1 MNSKAAVKVATPGI
15 ETMLVGGK
23 AWTSYAF
30 ICGLLLYAAY
40 SAPFP
45 AQPGLIEGIIA
56 ALLIVFVSIPTGI
69 VVMSG
74 GFSIYRKY
82 NVLPVAL
89 HMGFFTLLWLGL
101 FNGAIVYSWSVVDII
116 RDLIPCVYIFVPFL
130 LLPAMKRSK
139 LDWFKILPWILS
151 ISGVVFAIRFYY
163 EAGISPLDV
172 GKMYYS
178 DNLLYLP
185 YDPSVCFASIFLPI
199 MAVHT
204 WKGTNLFHWIGSLL
218 MLIAGLASLGSLM
231 AVAQRAPL
239 GLAVLSYF
247 IYFLIGSRKSF
258 KKIVLLLIIL
268 ISVSVLMREQLAST
282 FDLLITKQED
292 YGMNGKNNEMIAVLH
307 ETSRSIYSLLFG
319 IGWGGLFYDPTY
331 NEEVSFTHSAIT
343 FFLLKGGI
351 AGLLVFLS
359 YLLWICRRILL
370 QMTMSKLPYS
380 LSAIVPLTIGLIFQP
395 TFKTLSYGMVLTF
408 LCLLFPNSHTRGQE
422 SS

>member
-1 MNSKAAVKVATPGI
+1 MNSKTAVTLATPGI
-15 ETMLVGGK
+15 ETVLAGGK

-30 ICGLLLYAAY
+30 ICGLLIYAVY

-56 ALLIVFVSIPTGI
+56 ALLIVFVSVPTGI

-74 GFSIYRKY
+74 GFTIYQKY
-82 NVLPVAL
+82 NLFPVAL
-89 HMGFFTLLWLGL
+89 HIGFFTMLWLGL
-101 FNGAIVYSWSVVDII
+101 FNGAVVYSWNVVDII
-116 RDLIPCVYIFVPFL
+116 RDLIPCVYIFAPFL

-151 ISGVVFAIRFYY
+151 INGVVFAVRFYL

-185 YDPSVCFASIFLPI
+185 YDPSVSFASIFLPI

-204 WKGTNLFHWIGSLL
+204 WKGTNLFRWSGSLL
-218 MLIAGLASLGSLM
+218 MLVAGLVSLGSLM

-258 KKIVLLLIIL
+258 KKIILLLIIL
-268 ISVSVLMREQLAST
+268 ISVFILVQDQLAST
-282 FDLLITKQED
+282 FDLLMTKQED

-307 ETSRSIYSLLFG
+307 ETSRSIYSLFFG

-331 NEEVSFTHSAIT
+331 NAEVSFTHSAIT

-351 AGLLVFLS
+351 IGLLVFLY
-359 YLLWICRRILL
+359 YLSWISRRILL
-370 QMTMSKLPYS
+370 NMTVSKLPYS
-380 LSAIVPLTIGLIFQP
+380 LSVIVPLTIGLIFQP

-408 LCLLFPNSHTRGQE
+408 LCLLFPNSHTRRQE
-422 SS
+422 S

>member
-1 MNSKAAVKVATPGI
+1 MSSKTAVTVATPRI
-15 ETMLVGGK
+15 ETVLVGGK

-30 ICGLLLYAAY
+30 ICGLLIYAVY
-40 SAPFP
+40 STPFP

-56 ALLIVFVSIPTGI
+56 TLLIVFVSVPTGI

-74 GFSIYRKY
+74 GFTIYQKY
-82 NVLPVAL
+82 NLFPVAL
-89 HMGFFTLLWLGL
+89 HIGFFTMLWLSL
-101 FNGAIVYSWSVVDII
+101 FNGAIVYSWNVVDII
-116 RDLIPCVYIFVPFL
+116 RDLIPCVYIFAPFL

-151 ISGVVFAIRFYY
+151 INGVVFAIRFYY

-185 YDPSVCFASIFLPI
+185 YDPSVSFASIFLPI

-204 WKGTNLFHWIGSLL
+204 WKGISLLRWSGSLL
-218 MLIAGLASLGSLM
+218 MLVSGLVSLGSLM

-258 KKIVLLLIIL
+258 KKIILLLITL
-268 ISVSVLMREQLAST
+268 ISVFIVMQDQLAST
-282 FDLLITKQED
+282 FDLLMTKQED

-307 ETSRSIYSLLFG
+307 ETSRSIYSLFFG

-331 NEEVSFTHSAIT
+331 NAEVSFTHSAIT

-351 AGLLVFLS
+351 IGLLVFLY
-359 YLLWICRRILL
+359 YLLWISRRILL
-370 QMTMSKLPYS
+370 NMTISKLPYS
-380 LSAIVPLTIGLIFQP
+380 LSVIVPLTIGLIFQP

-408 LCLLFPNSHTRGQE
+408 LCLLFPNSHTRRQE
-422 SS
+422 S

>member
-1 MNSKAAVKVATPGI
+1 MSSKAAVNVVAPGI
-15 ETMLVGGK
+15 ETMLVRGK
-23 AWTSYAF
+23 PWTSFAF
-30 ICGLLLYAAY
+30 ICGLLLYAVY
-40 SAPFP
+40 SVPFP

-56 ALLIVFVSIPTGI
+56 ALLIVFVSVPTGI

-74 GFSIYRKY
+74 GFTIYQKY
-82 NVLPVAL
+82 NLFPVAL
-89 HMGFFTLLWLGL
+89 HIGFFTLLWLGL
-101 FNGAIVYSWSVVDII
+101 FNGAIVYSWNIVDII

-130 LLPAMKRSK
+130 LLPAMNRSK
-139 LDWFKILPWILS
+139 LNWFKILPWILS

-185 YDPSVCFASIFLPI
+185 YDPSVSFASIFLPI

-204 WKGTNLFHWIGSLL
+204 WKGTSLLRWSGSLL
-218 MLIAGLASLGSLM
+218 MLLSGLAALGSLM

-239 GLAVLSYF
+239 GLAVLCYC

-258 KKIVLLLIIL
+258 KKILLLLLIL
-268 ISVSVLMREQLAST
+268 ISVFIFMRDQLAST
-282 FDLLITKQED
+282 FDLLMTKQEN

-307 ETSRSIYSLLFG
+307 ETSRSIYSLFFG

-331 NEEVSFTHSAIT
+331 NAEVSFTHSAIT

-351 AGLLVFLS
+351 IGLLVFLF
-359 YLLWICRRILL
+359 YLLWISRRILSS
-370 QMTMSKLPYS
+370 MTISSLPYS
-380 LSAIVPLTIGLIFQP
+380 LAAIVPLIIGLIFQP

-408 LCLLFPNSHTRGQE
+408 LCLLFPNSQTRR
-422 SS
+422 

>member
-1 MNSKAAVKVATPGI
+1 MNSKTAVTLATPGI
-15 ETMLVGGK
+15 ETVLAGGK

-30 ICGLLLYAAY
+30 ICGLLIYAVY

-56 ALLIVFVSIPTGI
+56 ALLIVFVSVPTGI

-74 GFSIYRKY
+74 GFTIYQKY
-82 NVLPVAL
+82 NLFPVAL
-89 HMGFFTLLWLGL
+89 HIGFFTMLWLGL
-101 FNGAIVYSWSVVDII
+101 FNGAVVYSWNVVDII
-116 RDLIPCVYIFVPFL
+116 RDLIPCVYIFAPFL

-151 ISGVVFAIRFYY
+151 INGVVFAVRFYL

-185 YDPSVCFASIFLPI
+185 YDPSVSFASIFLPI

-204 WKGTNLFHWIGSLL
+204 WKGTNLFRWSGSLL
-218 MLIAGLASLGSLM
+218 MLVAGLVSLGSLM

-258 KKIVLLLIIL
+258 KKIILLLIIL
-268 ISVSVLMREQLAST
+268 ISVFILMQDQLAST
-282 FDLLITKQED
+282 FDLLMTKQED

-307 ETSRSIYSLLFG
+307 ETSRSIYSLFFG

-331 NEEVSFTHSAIT
+331 NAEVSFTHSAIT

-351 AGLLVFLS
+351 IGLLVFLY
-359 YLLWICRRILL
+359 YLSWISRRILFN
-370 QMTMSKLPYS
+370 MTVSKLPYS
-380 LSAIVPLTIGLIFQP
+380 LSVIVPLTIGLIFQP

-408 LCLLFPNSHTRGQE
+408 LCLLFPNSHTRRQE
-422 SS
+422 S